1 MNCVSFHFM
10 CKYMCIFGIN
20 VSRTCI
26 QRQTQNMYPKLVQI
40 LQMAILKKST
50 FLKKIQPYS
59 WLLYD
64 EVHVFPVH
72 TTHVFTRGSNVKLKK
87 VITNHPKVITKV
99 VLTLH
104 SSTYVCKLGKWFFIC
119 ILMIHDEYSRYWLT
133 SKNNIKLYFFAS
145 HTICMSF
152 RCCTDDRY
160 FRALHIYF
168 SGTRS

>member
-1 MNCVSFHFM
+1 
-10 CKYMCIFGIN
+10 MCIFGIN

-50 FLKKIQPYS
+50 FLKKNFFS
-59 WLLYD
+59 R
-64 EVHVFPVH
+64 
-72 TTHVFTRGSNVKLKK
+72 TRGYFMMRYMYFQYTIHMYLHVDQMSNLK

-133 SKNNIKLYFFAS
+133 SKKTTSN
-145 HTICMSF
+145 
-152 RCCTDDRY
+152 CTSLQAISRGAH
-160 FRALHIYF
+160 F
-168 SGTRS
+168 